1 MIKLAIACLSICM
14 AALLL
19 VIQAGAALAQ
29 TPPDPV
35 SGLIGSWDLAGTRV
49 NIKIFSDHTVQHWKL
64 GVGDISHEN
73 SGFFAIMYH
82 QHELICRYEIKKYG
96 RDELAFV
103 IASQP
108 SDDECN
114 LGVMRRVD
122 ENGADRILPSNYRAR
137 TALKDCENC
146 PELVVVPEGSFLMG
160 SPPYEE
166 GRGHDNGEG
175 PQRRV
180 TIRRPF
186 AVGRFAIT
194 VDEFKEF
201 VDATGHRTGD
211 FCAAG
216 NDFVARSA
224 GSFEA
229 PPGFAPG
236 FVQAGEHPVVCVS
249 WLDAK
254 AFVAWLSK
262 KTKRNYRLL
271 TEAEREYVTR
281 AGTSTAY
288 WWGEGITPSQAHYDV
303 APASPQTSKRTSA
316 GISASSKGGT
326 APVAHYQPNEWG
338 LFQVHGN
345 VAEWVEDCWT
355 PTIASASSSPAPVVL
370 TNCKDHV
377 LRGGAWSYPR
387 TALRA
392 AFREHAPADGRY
404 NHVGFRVAR
413 DLDEP

>member
-1 MIKLAIACLSICM
+1 MKKASTRVVVMLCFLLAAWARLAS
-14 AALLL
+14 
-19 VIQAGAALAQ
+19 AQ
-29 TPPDPV
+29 TSPDPIL
-35 SGLIGSWDLAGTRV
+35 GLTGSWDLVGTRV
-49 NIKIFSDHTVQHWKL
+49 NIKIHSDHTVQHWKL
-64 GVGDISHEN
+64 GVGDISQEN
-73 SGFFAIMYH
+73 AGFFTIMYH

-114 LGVMRRVD
+114 LGVMRRV
-122 ENGADRILPSNYRAR
+122 EETGAEPNMPGKDGAKSII
-137 TALKDCENC
+137 KDCESC
-146 PELVVVPEGSFLMG
+146 PEMVVAPEGSFLMG
-160 SPPYEE
+160 APPYEE
-166 GRGHDNGEG
+166 GRGRDNGEG

-180 TIRRPF
+180 VVGRPF

-201 VDATGHRTGD
+201 VDATGYRTGD
-211 FCAAG
+211 LCAAG
-216 NDFVARSA
+216 NEFIARSA

-236 FVQAGEHPVVCVS
+236 FVQTARHPAVCVS
-249 WLDAK
+249 WQDAK

-281 AGTSTAY
+281 AGASTAY
-288 WWGEGITPSQAHYDV
+288 WWGEGITPSQALYDCSS
-303 APASPQTSKRTSA
+303 PLASK
-316 GISASSKGGT
+316 GISAVINAPTKGGT
-326 APVAHYQPNEWG
+326 APVDRYRPNDWG

-355 PTIASASSSPAPVVL
+355 PTIASASSSPAAVEL
-370 TNCKDHV
+370 ANCKDHV
-377 LRGGAWSYPR
+377 LRGGAWSYPK